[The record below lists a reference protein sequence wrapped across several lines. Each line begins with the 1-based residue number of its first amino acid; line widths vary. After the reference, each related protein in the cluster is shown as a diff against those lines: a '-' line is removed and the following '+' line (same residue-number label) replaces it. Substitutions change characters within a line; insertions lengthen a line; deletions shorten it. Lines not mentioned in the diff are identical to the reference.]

1 MLEWLLLVFS
11 LSRFGYGIRIPQGGA
26 VGAGRF
32 FAAFRATPA
41 GSRPL
46 SLARVD
52 AETANP
58 RAPVDVGGFSVI
70 IHGLPCLHAD
80 RLGGL
85 KGVAPGTGS
94 CVGAGLRLGFVGF
107 LRLLIDLRGDFA
119 FRRWRRGDGGH
130 GALYRRGLG
139 GSRGCWKSTLTLLRL
154 QLLQASVDGLAHMV
168 LHV

>member
-1 MLEWLLLVFS
+1 MRSLNRAICTSGDPVSALPRLFPTITCRFTSVASAMLEWLLLVFS

-58 RAPVDVGGFSVI
+58 RAPVDVGDFSVI

-85 KGVAPGTGS
+85 KGR
-94 CVGAGLRLGFVGF
+94 GARGLSFGELPHKAQNRLGCQVVS
-107 LRLLIDLRGDFA
+107 
-119 FRRWRRGDGGH
+119 
-130 GALYRRGLG
+130 
-139 GSRGCWKSTLTLLRL
+139 GSATVAREITS
-154 QLLQASVDGLAHMV
+154 
-168 LHV
+168 